1 MATKKKTI
9 TNEEKALMFDK
20 LMGSGIDIVS
30 LLAGKGIKGNREPV
44 DKVLGTFKASDK
56 TAVEIRHWEDDKGRR
71 FVVQTKLIEKE
82 GKMIKTKGFAVLEA
96 DFKEYVNKLN
106 SIVDKMQAG

>member
-1 MATKKKTI
+1 MATKRKTI
-9 TNEEKALMFDK
+9 TNEEKAVMFDK

-44 DKVLGTFKASDK
+44 DKVLGTYKASDK

-71 FVVQTKLIEKE
+71 FVVQTKLIEKD
-82 GKMIKTKGFAVLEA
+82 GQMIKTKGFAVLEA
-96 DFKEYVNKLN
+96 DFKEYVGKLN
-106 SIVDKMQAG
+106 SIADKMQV

>member
-1 MATKKKTI
+1 MATKRKTI

-56 TAVEIRHWEDDKGRR
+56 SAIEVRHWEDDKGRR
-71 FVVQTKLIEKE
+71 FVVQTKLIEKD
-82 GKMIKTKGFAVLEA
+82 GAMVKTKGFAVYEA
-96 DFKEYVNKLN
+96 DFKEYVSKLN

>member
-30 LLAGKGIKGNREPV
+30 LLAGKGIKGNREKI
-44 DKVLGTFKASDK
+44 DKVLGTFKGDDK

-71 FVVQTKLIEKE
+71 YIVQTKLIEKNGE
-82 GKMIKTKGFAVLEA
+82 MVKTKGFAVLEA
-96 DFKEYVNKLN
+96 DFKKYVNTLN
-106 SIVDKMQAG
+106 SIVDKMAR